1 MKSTTKIENIPG
13 IHGKNGSEPRNR
25 KFGKKFKE
33 ETLNR
38 SAIFEKICKICEW
51 TVGRTSESLST
62 WKNMIIRE
70 IVAKN
75 ENIFEIHGKP

>member
-1 MKSTTKIENIPG
+1 MKTFPEFAEKMDQNHVIRSLAT
-13 IHGKNGSEPRNR
+13 
-25 KFGKKFKE
+25 KFKE

-51 TVGRTSESLST
+51 TVGRMSESLST